1 MLVSVKGCT
10 RVTAGWSRLINLLIR
25 MIWQFSTIYSIPTK
39 SKKKKKKHC
48 ILFTPMERTRVK
60 LHDSSR
66 HFFARLYVFVVWFWV
81 FELMGTAAEDDLTR
95 VALRPAAGVPFDWLS
110 IFCSYA
116 CDHRSLCKKTFLP
129 PTLSPVDA
137 LASLANHHFII
148 MIQT

>member
-1 MLVSVKGCT
+1 
-10 RVTAGWSRLINLLIR
+10 
-25 MIWQFSTIYSIPTK
+25 
-39 SKKKKKKHC
+39 
-48 ILFTPMERTRVK
+48 MERTRVK